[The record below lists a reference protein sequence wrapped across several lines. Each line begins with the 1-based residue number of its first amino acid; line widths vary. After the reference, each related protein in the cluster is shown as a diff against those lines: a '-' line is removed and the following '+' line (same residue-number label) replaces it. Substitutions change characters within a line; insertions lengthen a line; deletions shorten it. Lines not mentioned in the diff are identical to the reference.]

1 MNAVTPEQYQERLL
15 ELFAKAD
22 EVQAILDDPQRERF
36 AVKPGTALFG
46 DDQGSM
52 PYYVSHDVNR
62 LLGVGFQHVH
72 ALGCLIRSGALHP
85 SAPFTLARAAIET
98 GAMAYWVLSP
108 AARRDRILRRLQL
121 ARKDIMDGDSAAT
134 GAGIPVNRPRDE
146 RLTELEDLSE
156 RVCGTRTVPG
166 LNPSAI
172 IEQVESQLQ
181 PEQQMHQLLA
191 WKVCSG
197 FTHGRLWPETSLLKQ
212 EIIQTDGDVVR
223 LRLTNDLSR
232 VLWVTT
238 AGWRVLNAALR
249 GLLFTHPRLAVRC
262 TGSSSAGTAGGAPTH
277 RRRAL
282 PC

>member
-1 MNAVTPEQYQERLL
+1 MDTMTPEQYQERLL

-22 EVQAILDDPQRERF
+22 HVQAVLDDPQRERF
-36 AVKPGTALFG
+36 AVQPGSALYG
-46 DDQGSM
+46 DDLRST
-52 PYYVSHDVNR
+52 PYHVSHDVNR

-98 GAMAYWVLSP
+98 GAMAYWVLEP
-108 AARRDRILRRLQL
+108 AARSDRILRRLQL

-134 GAGIPVNRPRDE
+134 GAGIPVNRTRDV
-146 RLTELEDLSE
+146 RLTELEDLADS
-156 RVCGTRTVPG
+156 VCGTRTIPG

-172 IEQVESQLQ
+172 VEQVEAQLAPDQ
-181 PEQQMHQLLA
+181 RMHQLLA

-212 EIIQTDGDVVR
+212 EVIQTDGDVVR

-232 VLWVTT
+232 VLWVAT
-238 AGWRVLNAALR
+238 AGWRVLNAA
-249 GLLFTHPRLAVRC
+249 TRLYD
-262 TGSSSAGTAGGAPTH
+262 
-277 RRRAL
+277 RRNQAR
-282 PC
+282 